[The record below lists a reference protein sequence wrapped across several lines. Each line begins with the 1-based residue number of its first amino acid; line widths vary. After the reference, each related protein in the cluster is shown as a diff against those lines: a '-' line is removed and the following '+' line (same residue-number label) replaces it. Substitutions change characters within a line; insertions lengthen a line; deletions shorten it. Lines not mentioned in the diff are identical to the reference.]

1 MTRLEPQPGIPIAS
15 SKDARIA
22 GALYLAALPLG
33 CVRAVYVQ
41 GTLLAGSFAADHAA
55 ATAERIVENETTFRL
70 AMLADIA
77 TGALMVL
84 MVLMMYRLLSRVS
97 SRAYL
102 ILAGLLVVS
111 LLYFGNALNDFA
123 ALLFARGEGALSAIP
138 GPEREGFLWFFLR
151 IHFQT
156 KELSR
161 LLWGLLWLIPLGVLA
176 YRSRIL
182 PRVLAALLV
191 VDGVATVVNSTTWF
205 VLPAATANRLFFMI
219 WPAFLPEI
227 ALMFWLL
234 IRGVRMNNVQSREG
248 ETATGPASAS

>member
-1 MTRLEPQPGIPIAS
+1 MTRLESQPDIRIAS
-15 SKDARIA
+15 LRDARIA

-33 CVRAVYVQ
+33 CVRAVYVEF
-41 GTLLAGSFAADHAA
+41 TLLAGSLAAGHAA
-55 ATAERIVENETTFRL
+55 ATAKRIVENEMTFRL

-77 TGALMVL
+77 TGVLMVL

-102 ILAGLLVVS
+102 VLAGLLVVS
-111 LLYFGNALNDFA
+111 LLYFVNALNDFA
-123 ALLFARGEGALSAIP
+123 VLLCARGEGALSAMS

-161 LLWGLLWLIPLGVLA
+161 LLWGVLWLIPLGVLA

-205 VLPAATANRLFFMI
+205 VLPAATANRLFFSI
-219 WPAFLPEI
+219 WPLFLPEV

-234 IRGVRMNNVQSREG
+234 IRGVRTSNLRAGQ
-248 ETATGPASAS
+248 TAPGPAPS